1 MKRLDLIVGV
11 VAASVLAASA
21 PATSWAAESLAA
33 QSLDHAQELRSIFAD
48 PSVRV
53 ALDRLEAEDAETM
66 RTLITLT
73 EIPAPPF
80 GEEVRA
86 QAFRD
91 MLADAGVDS
100 VYIDQVGNVI
110 ALRRGTGGSGGA
122 VAIAGHLDTVF
133 PEGTDVTVR
142 MSGDTLRAPGVG
154 DDTRGLTAVLAILRA
169 MNAAEIRTESDILFV
184 GTVGEE
190 GLGDLR
196 GMKHLFRAGGP
207 SIDSFISI
215 DGLSDTRVTHQGL
228 GSHRYL
234 VTFTGPGGHSWGA
247 FGLVNPA
254 HAMGR
259 ATHYFDL
266 AADAYTRSG
275 PKTSY
280 NVGVVTGGTSVNSIP
295 FEVSMQVDMR
305 SESQERLIEIDSL
318 FHRAVQRAVMEM
330 NANRRSGPAL
340 TVEIEMIGDRPSGEV
355 AEEDPL
361 VQRAIAATELLGLE
375 PSLGRSSTDSN
386 IPISLG
392 VPAVTIGGGGSGGG
406 AHSPGEWYVNENG
419 PRGIQRALLILIAQA
434 GLAPIS

>member
-1 MKRLDLIVGV
+1 
-11 VAASVLAASA
+11 
-21 PATSWAAESLAA
+21 
-33 QSLDHAQELRSIFAD
+33 
-48 PSVRV
+48 
-53 ALDRLEAEDAETM
+53 
-66 RTLITLT
+66 
-73 EIPAPPF
+73 
-80 GEEVRA
+80 
-86 QAFRD
+86 
-91 MLADAGVDS
+91 VD
-100 VYIDQVGNVI
+100 DVGNVI

-133 PEGTDVTVR
+133 PEGTDVTIR
-142 MSGDTLRAPGVG
+142 MRGDTLYAPGVG

-169 MNAAEIRTESDILFV
+169 MNAADIKTESDILFV

-196 GMKHLFRAGGP
+196 GMKHLFRPGGP

-215 DGLSDTRVTHQGL
+215 DGLSDTGVTHQGL

-234 VTFTGPGGHSWGA
+234 VTFRGPGGHSWGA
-247 FGLVNPA
+247 FGLLNPA
-254 HAMGR
+254 HVMGR

-305 SESQERLIEIDSL
+305 SLSQERLVVIDSL
-318 FHRAVQRAVMEM
+318 FHRSIRRAVTEM
-330 NANRRSGPAL
+330 NASRRSGPAV
-340 TVEIEMIGDRPSGEV
+340 TVEIKMIGDRPSGEV
-355 AEEDPL
+355 AEDDPL
-361 VQRAIAATELLGLE
+361 VQRAVAATELFGLV

-392 VPAVTIGGGGSGGG
+392 VPAITIGGGGAGG
-406 AHSPGEWYVNENG
+406 AGHAPGEWFINQNG
-419 PRGIQRALLILIAQA
+419 PRGIQRALLILVAQA